1 MNRQGFSLIEVAVVV
16 IVVAIVAATAY
27 LYFNR
32 PSDSKTADNTPA
44 TYQSDQDL
52 ETAANELEST
62 DVDAEL
68 DGLLQELDQEAA
80 AF

>member
-1 MNRQGFSLIEVAVVV
+1 MNRQGFSLIEVAVAV
-16 IVVAIVAATAY
+16 IVVAIIAATAY

-32 PSDSKTADNTPA
+32 PSDPETADNTPA

-52 ETAANELEST
+52 EVAANELEST